1 MWERAIL
8 KENAKYNFKRF
19 YKQSVI
25 VCLIVYL
32 LSGIFEGGYNSATK
46 NVNNNQQQYTT
57 EYIEGQKVELN
68 NGVTQESNFFV
79 KFTPEG
85 IMMKFMDNMYRTM
98 INPSSG
104 TKVFIV
110 TIIVA
115 ALIITVVLKTLILNP
130 ITIGKN
136 NFFMGIREGERK
148 IGDIFFLFEKSNF
161 IKPAITIL
169 FVELY
174 TTLWTLL
181 LIIPGVIKGYEYKM
195 IPYILSE
202 NPSMDRKR
210 AFEISRHIMNGQKW
224 EAFVLDLSFIGW
236 HLLSAFTFGIL
247 SIFYVNPYVEATY
260 AELYSVLREVAIKD
274 GFVETN
280 ELPGF
285 DS

>member
-32 LSGIFEGGYNSATK
+32 LSGIFEGGYNSAAK